1 MTTAS
6 SAPTNPS
13 EHPDPE
19 IQKMLSEFK
28 LFDPPL
34 TNELYEKW
42 LREQEEERMKRANS
56 KPVARRIVIKKHRS
70 NGSKA

>member
-1 MTTAS
+1 
-6 SAPTNPS
+6 
-13 EHPDPE
+13 
-19 IQKMLSEFK
+19 MLSEFK

-56 KPVARRIVIKKHRS
+56 KPIARRIVMKKHRS
-70 NGSKA
+70 NGGKA